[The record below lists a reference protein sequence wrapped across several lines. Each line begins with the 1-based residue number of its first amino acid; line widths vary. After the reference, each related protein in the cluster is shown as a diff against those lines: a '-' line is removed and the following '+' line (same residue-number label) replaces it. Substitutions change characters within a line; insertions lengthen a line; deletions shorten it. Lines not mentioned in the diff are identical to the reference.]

1 MKKVLTLMAAMSAV
15 AGSAM
20 AADYVWKVNT
30 SGNIEADNMGDIA
43 YEANKFTFSV
53 NAGEKVWVKGTGIT
67 VTFVDNATPDGP
79 SQTLAGTSMTF
90 DMEGE
95 GQLYTPTAAG
105 KVTVALGTGATIEKI
120 KVVSS
125 NSLLVEQ
132 KFKDVQEEINKAN
145 QETAQWAGDEFGG
158 FFSAVRAEINAQGA
172 ENQAVRALLEQY
184 QKTNEVDAHAQEL
197 LDRLD
202 AAITKIQG
210 TVTTAKDK
218 KAIYDKIVADD
229 AAALNA
235 QLAKGKSTPS
245 ARQINNNSLDYIY
258 DWENQGSTFTPKIV
272 KTGSKTKW
280 IEAEWAAF
288 ESSSNAELE
297 TIAKIKDDAKAQLNN
312 FPNTFVEA
320 GFTRAGF
327 QARYA
332 DLQQAAKNVVARA
345 IFERDNKENIKKLNE
360 QMGSLEKIAE
370 TEKAPFDLSAAPGDF
385 LNYKETV
392 GQLFMLVDDA
402 PENFVNDRRDADKT
416 TLDGIIANQYTP
428 AKNAFDAAY
437 ATFVQQAINDLTAK
451 AEATQKNLNETSYKV
466 SAKYV
471 NEPETQ
477 KEKEAEFAKIQ
488 QDFDAKKAEWV
499 KAANFATD
507 VVASYQKYVAE
518 DENIN
523 NEINAQWTSTLSA
536 QKLEVLANNRKEAE
550 ELLGKIEAVRKE
562 YNDNVPRIKKWID
575 ADWSDNATD
584 VSLNANL
591 KALFSKA
598 GGVDKMREEVISDTL
613 RYTKDIAETPDI
625 EFNANDNKYRLLQG
639 EKSTYEGNLG
649 TVEQEI
655 LAEIKE
661 AVFTANLAA
670 ANYLKYVPRD
680 NAYWFV
686 SNAKKSGYNGAN
698 LWTGNKKEHMSDHA
712 VTVFQAEFEKIAHKD
727 ANGQGAG
734 YIDEADAMIAAGY
747 TDNPA
752 AVDIATQKLAD
763 QVDDVQAIYNKVN
776 PAVDALNVQLAD
788 YKALYDA
795 IYDQKVE
802 WSLTKAVAADK
813 QAEIDALGGTLNVV
827 DELKNLN
834 LLFDGVKGEGG
845 ATADGAYTTLEKDS
859 NPAKASELKAD
870 IEKTINE
877 FKEGLYTI
885 NHYDVVV
892 KDQNAKTLAD
902 NQIKAVEAKLTLA
915 YTTIDGYKEEVKAEA
930 TTDLNAAKAVLDAA
944 KATVEAYFAEHKL
957 AANYE
962 EGDNLKQQIAGV
974 ADEIDAALE
983 KAEKAN
989 KGADLDYNHDGVV
1002 NVDDLKAA
1010 DADFQ
1015 ESGEGATFYQF
1026 IDLYLEHLAD

>member
-20 AADYVWKVNT
+20 AADYVWVVNT
-30 SGNIEADNMGDIA
+30 SDGNIKIEADNMGDIA
-43 YEANKFTFSV
+43 YAANKFTFTV

-67 VTFVDNATPDGP
+67 VTSEDGT
-79 SQTLAGTSMTF
+79 TLAGTSQTF

-95 GQLYTPTAAG
+95 GQLYTPTGAG

-158 FFSAVRAEINAQGA
+158 FFSAVRAEINEQGA

-184 QKTNEVDAHAQEL
+184 QKANKVDAHAQEL

-202 AAITKIQG
+202 AAITKIQS

-218 KAIYDKIVADD
+218 KATYDKIVTDD
-229 AAALNA
+229 AAALKA
-235 QLAKGKSTPS
+235 QLTMGTSKPNTAL
-245 ARQINNNSLDYIY
+245 QINNKSLDYIY
-258 DWENQGSTFTPKIV
+258 DWENQGSTFVPKIV
-272 KTGSKTKW
+272 KTGAKTEW
-280 IEAEWAAF
+280 VEAEWAAF

-297 TIAKIKDDAKAQLNN
+297 TIAKIKGDAMAQLNA

-320 GFTRAGF
+320 GFTRADF
-327 QARYA
+327 KARYA
-332 DLQQAAKNVVARA
+332 ALEKAAKNVVARA
-345 IFERDNKENIKKLNE
+345 IFERDNKQNILKLNT
-360 QMGSLEKIAE
+360 QMASLEDIAE
-370 TEKAPFDLSAAPGDF
+370 TENTPFDLSAAPDDF

-392 GQLFMLVDDA
+392 GQLVTLVNADN
-402 PENFVNDRRDADKT
+402 ERRDADKA

-428 AKNAFDAAY
+428 AKNAFDAVY
-437 ATFVQQAINDLTAK
+437 TTFVQQAIADLTAK

-499 KAANFATD
+499 KAANFTAD
-507 VVASYQKYVAE
+507 VVASYKKYAAE
-518 DENIN
+518 DAKIN
-523 NEINAQWTSTLSA
+523 NDINAQWTSTLSA
-536 QKLEVLANNRKEAE
+536 QKQEVLANNRKEAE

-575 ADWSDNATD
+575 ADWSKESTD
-584 VSLNANL
+584 VSLTANL

-598 GGVDKMREEVISDTL
+598 GGVDKMREEVIGDTL

-625 EFNANDNKYRLLQG
+625 EFNANDNKYRLLLG
-639 EKSTYEGNLG
+639 EKSTYEADLA

-661 AVFTANLAA
+661 AVYTANLAA
-670 ANYLKYVPRD
+670 ANYLMYEPRD
-680 NAYWFV
+680 NAYWYV
-686 SNAKKSGYNGAN
+686 SHAKESGYNGAN

-712 VTVFQAEFEKIAHKD
+712 VAVFQAEYEKIAHKD
-727 ANGQGAG
+727 ANNQGAG

-747 TDNPA
+747 ATDLAN
-752 AVDIATQKLAD
+752 VDIATQKLAD
-763 QVDDVQAIYNKVN
+763 QVDDVQAIYDKVW
-776 PAVDALNVQLAD
+776 PAVDALNVQLKD
-788 YKALYDA
+788 YKTLYDA

-827 DELKNLN
+827 DELKKLN
-834 LLFDGVKGEGG
+834 LLFDGVKGTDG
-845 ATADGAYTTLEKDS
+845 ATADGAYTTLEKES

-870 IEKTINE
+870 IEKTISD

-944 KATVEAYFAEHKL
+944 KAAVETYFAEHKL

-962 EGDNLKQQIAGV
+962 EGDNLKQQIAAV

-1015 ESGEGATFYQF
+1015 ESGEGTTFYQF

>member
-20 AADYVWKVNT
+20 AADYVWEVNT
-30 SGNIEADNMGDIA
+30 SGNIEADNMGDIKYA
-43 YEANKFTFSV
+43 ANKFTFTV
-53 NAGEKVWVKGTGIT
+53 NAGEQVWVKGTGIT
-67 VTFVDNATPDGP
+67 VTFVESATPDGP
-79 SQTLAGTSMTF
+79 STTLVGTSQTF

-132 KFKDVQEEINKAN
+132 KFKDVQAEINKAN

-158 FFSAVRAEINAQGA
+158 FFSAVRAEINEQGA

-184 QKTNEVDAHAQEL
+184 QKANEVDANAQDL

-210 TVTTAKDK
+210 TVTKAKDK
-218 KAIYDKIVADD
+218 KATYDKIVGDD
-229 AAALNA
+229 AAALKA
-235 QLAKGKSTPS
+235 QLEKGKSKPT
-245 ARQINNNSLDYIY
+245 ARQINNNSLEYIY
-258 DWENQGSTFTPKIV
+258 DWENQGSTFSPKIV
-272 KTGSKTKW
+272 KTGDKTDW
-280 IEAEWAAF
+280 VEAEWAAF

-297 TIAKIKDDAKAQLNN
+297 TIAKIKGDAKDQLNN
-312 FPNTFVEA
+312 FPNTFVENS
-320 GFTRAGF
+320 GYTRADF

-332 DLQQAAKNVVARA
+332 DLQEAAKNVVARA
-345 IFERDNKENIKKLNE
+345 IFERDNKENILKLNN
-360 QMGSLEKIAE
+360 QMASLEDIAE
-370 TEKAPFDLSAAPGDF
+370 TKNAPFDLSAAPDDF
-385 LNYKETV
+385 LNYKEAV
-392 GQLFMLVDDA
+392 GQLVTLVNADN
-402 PENFVNDRRDADKT
+402 ERRDADKA

-428 AKNAFDAAY
+428 AKNAFDAVY

-499 KAANFATD
+499 KAANFAAD
-507 VVASYQKYVAE
+507 VVASYKKYAAE
-518 DENIN
+518 DAKIN
-523 NEINAQWTSTLSA
+523 NDINAQWTSTLSA
-536 QKLEVLANNRKEAE
+536 QKQEVLANNRKEAE

-575 ADWSDNATD
+575 ADWSGDQTD

-613 RYTKDIAETPDI
+613 RYTKLIAETPDI

-639 EKSTYEGNLG
+639 EKNTYVTNLG

-686 SNAKKSGYNGAN
+686 SNAKESGYNGAN
-698 LWTGNKKEHMSDHA
+698 LWTGSKKEIMSDHA
-712 VTVFQAEFEKIAHKD
+712 VAVFQAEYEKIAHKD

-747 TDNPA
+747 ATDLAN
-752 AVDIATQKLAD
+752 VDIATQKLAD
-763 QVDDVQAIYNKVN
+763 QVDDVQAIYNKVK
-776 PAVDALNVQLAD
+776 PAVEALDGQLND
-788 YKALYDA
+788 YKALYVA

-827 DELKNLN
+827 DELKKLN

-845 ATADGAYTTLEKDS
+845 AAADGAYTTLEKDS

-885 NHYDVVV
+885 NHYDTVV

-930 TTDLNAAKAVLDAA
+930 TTELNAAKAVLDAA